1 LPDDVVITVAEL
13 ACREPGCPDTET
25 IVAVMCASERPC
37 TAKFRKPLPE
47 VTADN
52 LADEFARL
60 GWEVSRP
67 R

>member
-1 LPDDVVITVAEL
+1 MRAGEQP
-13 ACREPGCPDTET
+13 R
-25 IVAVMCASERPC
+25 

-52 LADEFARL
+52 LAAAFAQL
-60 GWEVSRP
+60 GWKDSRA